1 MYTLKDITVSYKINA
16 DSNYVVLNK
25 ISLQFPNKGIVF
37 VIGKSGCGKTTLLN
51 ILEGNQ
57 KPTDGEI
64 FYQNK
69 KMTAFSQKEMVNY
82 RKHEIGILFQSYNL
96 IDNLTVYEN
105 LLVACS
111 IKNVT
116 PKYID
121 DLLIK
126 FNLIN
131 LKNRSIDVLSG
142 GEKQRIA
149 FLRAI
154 INEPRVLLCD
164 EPTGAIDEE
173 NSLLIMEFLKDYS
186 KEHLV
191 VVVTHN
197 LELIENNPTLFIK
210 DGKIT
215 GKINTK
221 NEEIIK
227 RNIKSTFSNKHIKVL
242 QRRLFNV
249 NKLKNILF
257 FISLTFSLLFTFI
270 SISLYFGI
278 KNQSGN
284 LEFKFLNA
292 NIFEISNVISSNNS
306 DSILQIVK
314 KERPTFENIKKNFDY
329 YFNDYLITY
338 SFNYFL
344 NGENEVY
351 INENKISDYKLRF
364 YYVSFIDDPVV
375 VNDIFYERYFNNN
388 EDYRNLTINL
398 NQTYTFAKY
407 LNNEYKE
414 VNEDFIFEENFPV
427 KNIYREFNYLNS
439 PTIFINIEFFEN
451 YLKNQSCEKINREF
465 ITNLNWLNLVKN
477 AKNNEDLGGYC
488 LNLILF
494 SKNEIVQ
501 MHKIIDKLVNE
512 NSQLEINS
520 FSYTI
525 AKSFLEITNLLVIG
539 LIAFTIIS
547 IFSTLSLLF
556 FIITSFCVSERKII
570 AILKVLGIKKEEI
583 YKIFAYNIS
592 KIMCLSLISSLSIFY
607 LIAINL
613 NKYIDKKIYL
623 SNIFF
628 LNINSIN
635 ELSILIYL
643 IILIFLLFI
652 SFLIIRISIKEFF
665 KKEIGNEL
673 KEE

>member
-64 FYQNK
+64 YYQNK

-126 FNLIN
+126 FKLIN

-191 VVVTHN
+191 IVVTHN

-210 DGKIT
+210 DGKII

-227 RNIKSTFSNKHIKVL
+227 RNIKSAFSNKHIKIL
-242 QRRLFNV
+242 QKRLFNV

-314 KERPTFENIKKNFDY
+314 KERPTFENIKKNFDD

-414 VNEDFIFEENFPV
+414 VNEDFIFEENFLV

-465 ITNLNWLNLVKN
+465 ITNLNWLNLVEN
-477 AKNNEDLGGYC
+477 AKNNEDLGV
-488 LNLILF
+488 
-494 SKNEIVQ
+494 IV
-501 MHKIIDKLVNE
+501 
-512 NSQLEINS
+512 
-520 FSYTI
+520 
-525 AKSFLEITNLLVIG
+525 
-539 LIAFTIIS
+539 
-547 IFSTLSLLF
+547 
-556 FIITSFCVSERKII
+556 
-570 AILKVLGIKKEEI
+570 
-583 YKIFAYNIS
+583 
-592 KIMCLSLISSLSIFY
+592 
-607 LIAINL
+607 
-613 NKYIDKKIYL
+613 
-623 SNIFF
+623 
-628 LNINSIN
+628 
-635 ELSILIYL
+635 
-643 IILIFLLFI
+643 
-652 SFLIIRISIKEFF
+652 
-665 KKEIGNEL
+665 
-673 KEE
+673 